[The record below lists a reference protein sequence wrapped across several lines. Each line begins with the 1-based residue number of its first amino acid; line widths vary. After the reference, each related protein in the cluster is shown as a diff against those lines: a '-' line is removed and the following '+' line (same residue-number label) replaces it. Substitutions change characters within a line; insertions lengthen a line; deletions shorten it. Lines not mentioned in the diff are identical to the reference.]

1 MKKITID
8 KDVDVMMNLNDVHAL
23 INYLER
29 EGFSDTDIIRCI
41 KYIISHK

>member
-1 MKKITID
+1 MKKITIK
-8 KDVDVMMNLNDVHAL
+8 KDVDTMMNLNEIKAL

-29 EGFSDTDIIRCI
+29 EGFNDSDIIRCI